1 MTNPNPPTSSPL
13 TTTRGDTAKFSEKY
27 LRPIF
32 ANKWILGSGLSL
44 LAVVLALFIS
54 SLTAFENLELR
65 SYDLRFSLRGPQ
77 ALEDSSIVIVDID
90 DQTFD
95 DLKQNWPFP
104 RYYYAKLIA
113 NLSRAG
119 ARLILFDVVFTEPSQ
134 NDPAAD
140 RALAAA
146 AAQSGRVIFA
156 GKLEVTNTRGLSQGF
171 SLAKPIPIL
180 LQSAKHWAS
189 ISINEDPD
197 GFVRSYP
204 VLASKETETVWS
216 LAVQAY
222 LGLGNRADFNK
233 GSLLLN
239 KEKVPVYRT
248 NTFLINFR
256 GGAKTFPTYSFAS
269 VLDDREFRLPDAV
282 LDTDVFEEEY
292 LPSGIFK
299 NRIVF
304 IGASAEEL
312 QDGKLTPF
320 FSQDSVRLSSRGED
334 QRKMPGVEIHA
345 NALSTIMARDFIK
358 PTALGV
364 EWLLML
370 VGAFLTMLLVLRV
383 NALLA
388 TVFTSLVIALW
399 LALAQALFNLMQL
412 WLPIIAPVL
421 GIVLSYFGNVSQTLM
436 AERRERRRTRKVF
449 EQYVSESIVKS
460 ILASGKEPKFGGE
473 KLQLTVLFSD
483 IRGFTTYCENR
494 SPEMVVHRLNEY
506 LTLMTEV
513 IFKHEGTL
521 DKFVGDEIMAL
532 FGAPVYF
539 ENHAEKACETACDMI
554 TNLRELQKRWSAQ
567 NEAYFQIGIG
577 INTGTMIVGNLGAQ
591 QRFDY
596 TVIGDEVN
604 LGARLEGANKQYATA
619 IIISESTYKQV
630 RKRAQARELDLV
642 RVKGKNKPV
651 KIYELRGM
659 EKLAAIEE
667 DLILATYSKGLRLYQ
682 QRQWYN
688 ALREFN
694 RVLRYF
700 PSDGPSRVY
709 VERCL
714 DYIALLP
721 PADWDGVYEF
731 KTK

>member
-1 MTNPNPPTSSPL
+1 MTTPNAQTSTAL
-13 TTTRGDTAKFSEKY
+13 NATRGDATKFSEKY
-27 LRPIF
+27 IRPVF
-32 ANKWILGSGLSL
+32 ANKWVLGSLLSL
-44 LAVVLALFIS
+44 FAVVLAIMLS

-65 SYDLRFSLRGPQ
+65 SYDLRFSFRGPR
-77 ALEDSSIVIVDID
+77 ALVDTSIVIVDID

-104 RYYYAKLIA
+104 RYYYAKLIE

-119 ARLILFDVVFTEPSQ
+119 ARLILFDVVFTEPAK

-140 RALAAA
+140 QALAAA
-146 AAQSGRVIFA
+146 AAKSGRVIFA
-156 GKLEVTNTRGLSQGF
+156 GKLEVTNTRGGTQSF
-171 SLAKPIPIL
+171 ALAKPIPIL
-180 LQSAKHWAS
+180 LQSAKQWAS

-197 GFVRSYP
+197 GFVRRYP
-204 VLASKETETVWS
+204 MFERTDTETVWA
-216 LAVQAY
+216 LALQAY
-222 LGLGNRADFNK
+222 LGMDDNRADLST
-233 GSLLLN
+233 GRLRLN
-239 KEKVPVYRT
+239 DKKIPAYRA

-256 GGAKTFPTYSFAS
+256 GGAKTFPTYSFS
-269 VLDDREFRLPDAV
+269 NVLDDRDFRLPDA
-282 LDTDVFEEEY
+282 LLETNAFAEEY
-292 LPSGIFK
+292 LPAGTFK
-299 NRIVF
+299 NKIVF

-312 QDGKLTPF
+312 QDVKLTPF
-320 FSQDSVRLSSRGED
+320 FSQEGIR
-334 QRKMPGVEIHA
+334 QKMPGVEVHA
-345 NALSTIMARDFIK
+345 NALSTIMAGDFVK
-358 PTALGV
+358 PTSLGF

-370 VGAFLTMLLVLRV
+370 VSAFLTMLLVVRV

-388 TVFTSLVIALW
+388 TVFTSIVIALW
-399 LALAQALFNLMQL
+399 LLLAQLLFSLMNL
-412 WLPIIAPVL
+412 WLPVVAPVL
-421 GIVLSYFGNVSQTLM
+421 GIVLSYFGNVSQTLV

-449 EQYVSESIVKS
+449 EQYVSESIVNS

-483 IRGFTTYCENR
+483 IRGFTTYCEKR

-539 ENHAEKACETACDMI
+539 ENHAERACETACAMI
-554 TNLRELQKRWSAQ
+554 TSLRELQKRWSAQ
-567 NEAYFQIGIG
+567 NEDYFQIGIG

-604 LGARLEGANKQYATA
+604 LGARLEGANKQYATS

-667 DLILATYSKGLRLYQ
+667 DLIIATYSKGLELYK

-714 DYIALLP
+714 DYIANAP
-721 PADWDGVYEF
+721 PDDWDGVYEF

>member
-1 MTNPNPPTSSPL
+1 MTQKNPQASSSHN
-13 TTTRGDTAKFSEKY
+13 TTRGDATKFSEKY
-27 LRPIF
+27 LRPVL
-32 ANKWILGSGLSL
+32 ANKWVLGSVLSL
-44 LAVVLALFIS
+44 LAVVFALFIS
-54 SLTAFENLELR
+54 SLAAFETLELR
-65 SYDLRFSLRGPQ
+65 SYDLRFSLRGPKPIGGS
-77 ALEDSSIVIVDID
+77 DIVIVDID
-90 DQTFD
+90 DQSFD

-104 RYYYAKLIA
+104 RYYYAKLIE
-113 NLSRAG
+113 NLTRAG
-119 ARLILFDVVFTEPSQ
+119 ARLILFDVVFTEPSK
-134 NDPAAD
+134 NDPRAD
-140 RALAAA
+140 QALAAA
-146 AAQSGRVIFA
+146 AAQSGRVILA
-156 GKLEVTNTRGLSQGF
+156 GKLEVITTRNGSQST
-171 SLAKPIPIL
+171 SLAKPIPLL

-197 GFVRSYP
+197 GFVRRYP
-204 VLASKETETVWS
+204 FFENTEKETVWS
-216 LAVQAY
+216 LALQAY
-222 LGLGNRADFNK
+222 LGMDDNRADLSTGK
-233 GSLLLN
+233 LRLN
-239 KEKVPVYRT
+239 DKKVPAYRA

-256 GGAKTFPTYSFAS
+256 GGAKTFPTYSFS
-269 VLDDREFRLPDAV
+269 NVLDDREFRLPDAV
-282 LDTDVFEEEY
+282 LETNAFEEEY
-292 LPSGIFK
+292 LPAGTFK
-299 NRIVF
+299 NKIVF

-312 QDGKLTPF
+312 QDVKLTPF
-320 FSQDSVRLSSRGED
+320 FSQEGVR
-334 QRKMPGVEIHA
+334 RKMPGVEVHA
-345 NALSTIMARDFIK
+345 NALSTVTAGDFIK
-358 PTALGV
+358 PTSLGL
-364 EWLLML
+364 ELLLMAL
-370 VGAFLTMLLVLRV
+370 GAFLTMLLVLRV

-399 LALAQALFNLMQL
+399 LALAQVLFNLMQL

-421 GIVLSYFGNVSQTLM
+421 GIVLSYFGNVSQTLV

-449 EQYVSESIVKS
+449 EQYVSESIVNS

-494 SPEMVVHRLNEY
+494 SPEMVVQRLNEY

-554 TNLRELQKRWSAQ
+554 TSLRELQKRWSAQ
-567 NEAYFQIGIG
+567 NEDYFQIGIG
-577 INTGTMIVGNLGAQ
+577 INTGTMIVGNLGAL

-604 LGARLEGANKQYATA
+604 LGARLEGANKQYATS

-642 RVKGKNKPV
+642 RVKGKNRPV

-667 DLILATYSKGLRLYQ
+667 DLIIATYSKGLQLYK
-682 QRQWYN
+682 QRHWYN

-714 DYIALLP
+714 DYIALP
-721 PADWDGVYEF
+721 PPENWDGVYEF